1 MKFQQVFWKFVNKFS
16 KIKEADLDS
25 KSIGSSQTGFEG
37 NQRRAKPVSD
47 SIGPIIR
54 KKKQKIHLQ
63 VGLDFGTSSTKVIYS
78 QLGRRLSRTIS
89 FNHNLP
95 NFPQY
100 CLPSI
105 VAISKDGKLL
115 LGIEAAK
122 YLLDKEWDSGVQRL
136 KVIVAGNHDPVFKDN
151 LTMNNFHR
159 YLENNGFRDKLSAER
174 LMAIYLA
181 YAMKKTTEI
190 IEISKDY
197 KDAELDIAFNI
208 CMPIDHLE
216 NNRVKPIFEKVFSW
230 AELIERNWRMVPKG
244 FDPLEASFNL
254 ENDSINEEKRV
265 FAVPEAIAAMASYL
279 VSLRKEQGLH
289 AIIDFGSGTTDVSIC
304 NLRMPFG
311 ESISHWYS
319 AKNIPRGT
327 INIERIIASFIKE
340 YRFDSLC
347 TGEDIYFCLD
357 SILHGGKKSKNYPIG
372 KKELS
377 ESILSELNELRDSK
391 EYFQTWGNAYNR
403 LRKQSL
409 WEKVEIFVCGGGSN
423 LPHVEQVFTRPWWGN
438 LQVQYPI
445 SRLPIPD
452 DYDPG
457 ESKAPFERMAVA
469 YGLARPLP
477 EFDGYF
483 LPGDGGDHT
492 PPPLPVLELDR
503 DELYPK

>member
-1 MKFQQVFWKFVNKFS
+1 MRFQQGFWKFVNKFL
-16 KIKEADLDS
+16 KIKETDQDS
-25 KSIGSSQTGFEG
+25 ESIGSSRTASESD
-37 NQRRAKPVSD
+37 QRLTTPVYD
-47 SIGPIIR
+47 PTGPIIR
-54 KKKQKIHLQ
+54 KKKQKVHLQ

-78 QLGRRLSRTIS
+78 QLGRRLSRAIS

-105 VAISKDGKLL
+105 AAINREGKLL

-122 YLLDKEWDSGVQRL
+122 YLLNKEWDSGIQRL

-159 YLENNGFRDKLSAER
+159 YLETNGSSDKLSAER

-181 YAMKKTTEI
+181 YAMNKTREI
-190 IEISKDY
+190 IRSTKEY
-197 KDAELDIAFNI
+197 KKAELDIAFNI

-230 AELIERNWRMVPKG
+230 AELIEKKWSMIPKG
-244 FDPLEASFNL
+244 FDPVEASFNL
-254 ENDSINEEKRV
+254 ENGTLNKERRV
-265 FAVPEAIAAMASYL
+265 FAVPEAVAAMASYL

-289 AIIDFGSGTTDVSIC
+289 AIIDFGAGTTDISIC
-304 NLRMPFG
+304 NLRIPFG
-311 ESISHWYS
+311 ESVSHWYS

-327 INIERIIASFIKE
+327 INIERIIASFIRE
-340 YRFDSLC
+340 CRIDLPC
-347 TGEDIYFCLD
+347 TSEDIVFCLD
-357 SILHGGKKSKNYPIG
+357 SILLGGKRNKKYPIR

-377 ESILSELNELRDSK
+377 ESILSELNELRGSK
-391 EYFQTWGNAYNR
+391 EYYQTWGNAYNR

-423 LPHVEQVFTRPWWGN
+423 IPYVEQVFSRPWWKY
-438 LQVQYPI
+438 LHVRYPVDK
-445 SRLPIPD
+445 LPIPD

-457 ESKAPFERMAVA
+457 KSKAPFERMAVA

-483 LPGDGGDHT
+483 LPGQGGDHT
-492 PPPLPVLELDR
+492 PPPLPVLDLDR
-503 DELYPK
+503 DDLYPK